1 MSWTPLKENYTDA
14 VWSGLKKYNLINNED
29 DTVSLQDVTQYSQ
42 KENSFFGSLDANAM
56 NAAINVIM
64 AMLENGTDLYTNFQK
79 YFATQQTLFETEATD
94 KQTGFSTYVANL
106 EKEGDEII
114 ETIKTDYSTEI
125 TEFEDTQEKIF
136 NVWFAAVQ
144 GQLSG
149 DVAGKIIN
157 RLDNMEQTEF
167 NRYYGLCNKTTSI
180 TTNEE
185 GNKVIT
191 ENDTS
196 ENVTAVTTISTVSGN
211 KRIVTT
217 VTPTNGNYNYTKT
230 VIISKENGTTS
241 ITENYEKEA
250 K

>member
-1 MSWTPLKENYTDA
+1 MSWTPLKEDYTDA
-14 VWSGLKKYNLINNED
+14 VWSGLKKYTLINNED

-42 KENSFFGSLDANAM
+42 KENSFFGSAEANAM
-56 NAAINVIM
+56 DSAINVIM

-79 YFATQQTLFETEATD
+79 YFITQQDLFEVEATD
-94 KQTGFSTYVANL
+94 KLTDFNTYVSNL
-106 EKEGDEII
+106 EKEGDKII
-114 ETIKTDYSTEI
+114 ETIKTDYSAEI
-125 TEFEDTQEKIF
+125 SQYEDTQEQIF

-157 RLDNMEQTEF
+157 RLDAIEQTEF
-167 NRYYGLCNKTTSI
+167 NRYYGMCNKTTSI

-196 ENVTAVTTISTVSGN
+196 ENVTAVTTVSTVSGN
-211 KRIVTT
+211 KQILTV
-217 VTPTNGNYNYTKT
+217 VTPTNGSYNYTKT
-230 VIISKENGTTS
+230 VIISKENGNTS
-241 ITENYEKEA
+241 ITETYKKEA